1 MLTLQSRVLPE
12 VSSLHQSIRDRVL
25 TSVALLREAASDD
38 INELSELFL
47 ARVRPRKESQESVE
61 WFFRSYRDGEG
72 LLTRRRPSISS
83 RSFPTERPELAGHSD
98 PEANQPISRSL
109 MCRDESELRS
119 RWMRYHREV

>member
-25 TSVALLREAASDD
+25 ASVALLREAASDD

-61 WFFRSYRDGEG
+61 RVPVRTEMERDCLLEG
-72 LLTRRRPSISS
+72 DHPSPRDHFPQSDRNLLVTQTPKRTSPFHVR
-83 RSFPTERPELAGHSD
+83 
-98 PEANQPISRSL
+98 
-109 MCRDESELRS
+109 
-119 RWMRYHREV
+119 